1 MNLDSSTKFI
11 YKQKKKLSEMGNG
24 IGLKSFFFSKYLV
37 FSLPTKNI
45 LDPVGKIHSKHHAAY
60 DLVAARTTATI

>member
-1 MNLDSSTKFI
+1 
-11 YKQKKKLSEMGNG
+11 MGNG